1 MDFVIINDAV
11 YADTKSVRL
20 RKENRIR
27 TIRSTLAIENN
38 SLTLEQITAIIEG
51 KRVIGSIN
59 EIQEV
64 KNAIQVYEMLFSFN
78 SYSEKDLLK
87 AHKLMMADLVE

>member
-1 MDFVIINDAV
+1 MLGNIEADAV
-11 YADTKSVRL
+11 YADTKSMRL

-64 KNAIQVYEMLFSFN
+64 KNAIQVLKCFF
-78 SYSEKDLLK
+78 LLIHTAK
-87 AHKLMMADLVE
+87 RIC